1 MQINFLPFIF
11 TTEFFLK
18 MWEKEF
24 FQVYKIFT
32 FILSLELS
40 KRTLTVL
47 TQSHITWGWVG
58 ESDKATQLLIAWK
71 LVLNALSGDG
81 GDFKT
86 SLLLWKGS
94 DKMGFM
100 LEGHSEWPDWELR
113 RAGSFQTIWQCLR
126 RFWELF
132 QPRSSWAEHFIQ
144 LAGQLSYT
152 VVTFQLTELC
162 PASEANFLILNLLS
176 QYCDSANV

>member
-1 MQINFLPFIF
+1 
-11 TTEFFLK
+11 

-32 FILSLELS
+32 FILSFELS
-40 KRTLTVL
+40 KRTLNVL

-71 LVLNALSGDG
+71 VVLNALSGDG

-94 DKMGFM
+94 DKTGFL

-113 RAGSFQTIWQCLR
+113 RAGSFQFESVSGAFESFFNHGALEQSTLSNWQVSFHTPLS
-126 RFWELF
+126 LF
-132 QPRSSWAEHFIQ
+132 SSQ
-144 LAGQLSYT
+144 NC
-152 VVTFQLTELC
+152 V
-162 PASEANFLILNLLS
+162 LL
-176 QYCDSANV
+176 VKPIF